1 MNGQPPTP
9 GGTSSTYAQTE
20 RVEIALPDAHVIQ
33 RRDEGPLA
41 EAVVSQELLLS
52 IYEQNRRE
60 TVSCDNDLGTLCS
73 RRTLFSVRTVESRLT
88 MFDDPVHGV
97 APIG

>member
-1 MNGQPPTP
+1 
-9 GGTSSTYAQTE
+9 
-20 RVEIALPDAHVIQ
+20 
-33 RRDEGPLA
+33 
-41 EAVVSQELLLS
+41 VSQELLLS